1 MLTFHFVGVYA
12 EVFFSK
18 RFWRDK
24 NLCTNICAQ
33 SCPSLGDTM
42 DCSPSGSSVHGILH
56 RGYWSG
62 LPFSPPGDLPNPGIE
77 PTLLMSPP
85 MAGSFFTTN
94 ANQEVGGKKQ
104 DFFLQAFYLRKT
116 VFLSN
121 FTSEVPS
128 SCQISS
134 QKLLLSDFYLRSSYW
149 LSDFCLR
156 NPYFMSDFTTETSS
170 FCQILPYN
178 VHLSVRS
185 HPRRFMFL
193 SDFTPEPTMSCQIF
207 LRTPSFLSDFMSEPL
222 SVCQNLPQNPLVS
235 IRFSLP
241 TFIFLSHNSSGT
253 CPTPVCQILP
263 QSLSYISIKM

>member
-1 MLTFHFVGVYA
+1 M
-12 EVFFSK
+12 FFSK

-134 QKLLLSDFYLRSSYW
+134 QKLLLLHDPQAKLCCRLFPALPSLDSDQHGCGAAKAGGECPDDKLNREN
-149 LSDFCLR
+149 DGIRCEIR
-156 NPYFMSDFTTETSS
+156 QAP
-170 FCQILPYN
+170 
-178 VHLSVRS
+178 VR
-185 HPRRFMFL
+185 R
-193 SDFTPEPTMSCQIF
+193 
-207 LRTPSFLSDFMSEPL
+207 
-222 SVCQNLPQNPLVS
+222 
-235 IRFSLP
+235 
-241 TFIFLSHNSSGT
+241 
-253 CPTPVCQILP
+253 
-263 QSLSYISIKM
+263 

>member
-1 MLTFHFVGVYA
+1 MYKYTCSVVSL
-12 EVFFSK
+12 S
-18 RFWRDK
+18 WRHHGLQPVRL
-24 NLCTNICAQ
+24 LC
-33 SCPSLGDTM
+33 PWD
-42 DCSPSGSSVHGILH
+42 SPP
-56 RGYWSG
+56 RYWSG

-178 VHLSVRS
+178 VHLSVRC

-222 SVCQNLPQNPLVS
+222 SVCQNLPQNSLVS
-235 IRFSLP
+235 IRFYLRM
-241 TFIFLSHNSSGT
+241 FIFLSDL
-253 CPTPVCQILP
+253 TPEVPCFCQIVPLNP
-263 QSLSYISIKM
+263 LCPARFYLRTSCVRFYLRTP